1 MPLTTTGELVTS
13 AAATHSAL
21 ASFNVITLEHV
32 EAVIAGAESVR
43 APVVLQVSENAV
55 TFHGGHLLPLAR
67 AAVAAAEHAA
77 VPVAL
82 HLDHVRSDTLLHQAA
97 DAGFSS
103 VMYDAA
109 RLPYAENLA
118 ATRAAVD
125 RAHAQG
131 LWIEA
136 ELGQIG
142 GKNGRPPLDAHA
154 PGARTDPDEARVFVA
169 DSGVDALAVA
179 IGSSHAMTTRTA
191 ALDHA
196 LLKRLS
202 AALDVP
208 LVLHGSSG
216 VPDDELTAA
225 VDRAHAQGLWI
236 EAELGQ
242 IGGKNG
248 RPPLDAHAPGARTDP
263 DEARVFVADSGV
275 DALAVAIGSSHAMTT
290 RTAALDHA
298 LLKRLSAALDVPL
311 VLHGSSGVPDDEL
324 TAAVAGG
331 ITKVNIGTALN
342 IALTGAIRDF
352 LAERPEAVD
361 PRSYLTLGREAM
373 TRAVARTLQT
383 LGAATA

>member
-1 MPLTTTGELVTS
+1 MPLTTTGELVTR
-13 AAATHSAL
+13 AAAARSAV
-21 ASFNVITLEHV
+21 ASFNIITLEHV
-32 EAVIAGAESVR
+32 EAVVAGAES
-43 APVVLQVSENAV
+43 AHTPVVLQVSENAV
-55 TFHGGHLLPLAR
+55 RFRGGRLLPLAR
-67 AAVAAAEHAA
+67 AAAAAAEQAA

-82 HLDHVRSDTLLHQAA
+82 HLDHVQDDALLYQAV

-109 RLPYAENLA
+109 RLPYEENLA

-125 RAHAQG
+125 WAHAHG

-142 GKNGRPPLDAHA
+142 GKHGRPPLDAHA
-154 PGARTDPDEARVFVA
+154 PGARTDPEEARAFVA

-179 IGSSHAMTTRTA
+179 VGSAHAMTTRTA

-216 VPDDELTAA
+216 VPYGELTAA
-225 VDRAHAQGLWI
+225 I
-236 EAELGQ
+236 
-242 IGGKNG
+242 
-248 RPPLDAHAPGARTDP
+248 
-263 DEARVFVADSGV
+263 
-275 DALAVAIGSSHAMTT
+275 
-290 RTAALDHA
+290 
-298 LLKRLSAALDVPL
+298 
-311 VLHGSSGVPDDEL
+311 
-324 TAAVAGG
+324 AGG

-352 LAERPEAVD
+352 LADRPEAVD
-361 PRSYLTLGREAM
+361 PRGYLTVAREAM
-373 TRAVARTLQT
+373 TRTVARTLRT
-383 LGAATA
+383 LGAPTA

>member
-1 MPLTTTGELVTS
+1 MPLTTTGELITR
-13 AAATHSAL
+13 AAAARSAV

-32 EAVIAGAESVR
+32 EAVIAGAESVT

-55 TFHGGHLLPLAR
+55 KFHGGQLLPLAR
-67 AAVAAAEHAA
+67 AAVAAAERAA

-82 HLDHVRSDTLLHQAA
+82 HLDHVQSETLLHQAA
-97 DAGFSS
+97 EAGFSS

-118 ATRAAVD
+118 ATRAAAD
-125 RAHAQG
+125 WAHAQG

-154 PGARTDPDEARVFVA
+154 PGARTDPDEARAFVA

-179 IGSSHAMTTRTA
+179 IGSAHAMTTRTA
-191 ALDHA
+191 TLDHA
-196 LLKRLS
+196 LLKQLS
-202 AALDVP
+202 AVLDVP

-216 VPDDELTAA
+216 VPD
-225 VDRAHAQGLWI
+225 G
-236 EAELGQ
+236 
-242 IGGKNG
+242 
-248 RPPLDAHAPGARTDP
+248 
-263 DEARVFVADSGV
+263 
-275 DALAVAIGSSHAMTT
+275 
-290 RTAALDHA
+290 
-298 LLKRLSAALDVPL
+298 
-311 VLHGSSGVPDDEL
+311 EL

-352 LAERPEAVD
+352 LADRPEAVD
-361 PRSYLTLGREAM
+361 PRGYLTVAREAM
-373 TRAVARTLQT
+373 ARAVARTLQT
-383 LGAATA
+383 LGAATS

>member
-1 MPLTTTGELVTS
+1 MPLTTTGELITR
-13 AAATHSAL
+13 AAAARSAV

-32 EAVIAGAESVR
+32 EAVIAGAESVP

-55 TFHGGHLLPLAR
+55 KFHGGQLFPLAR
-67 AAVAAAEHAA
+67 AAVAAAERAA

-82 HLDHVRSDTLLHQAA
+82 HLDHVQSETLLHQAA
-97 DAGFSS
+97 EAGFSS

-118 ATRAAVD
+118 ATRVAVD
-125 RAHAQG
+125 WAHAQG

-154 PGARTDPDEARVFVA
+154 PGARTDPDEARAFVA

-179 IGSSHAMTTRTA
+179 IGSAHAMTTRTA
-191 ALDHA
+191 TLDHA
-196 LLKRLS
+196 LLGQLS

-216 VPDDELTAA
+216 VPD
-225 VDRAHAQGLWI
+225 G
-236 EAELGQ
+236 
-242 IGGKNG
+242 
-248 RPPLDAHAPGARTDP
+248 
-263 DEARVFVADSGV
+263 
-275 DALAVAIGSSHAMTT
+275 
-290 RTAALDHA
+290 
-298 LLKRLSAALDVPL
+298 
-311 VLHGSSGVPDDEL
+311 EL

-342 IALTGAIRDF
+342 IALTGAIREF
-352 LAERPEAVD
+352 LADRPETVD
-361 PRSYLTLGREAM
+361 PRGYLTVAREAM
-373 TRAVARTLQT
+373 TRTVARALQT
-383 LGAATA
+383 LGPV

>member
-1 MPLTTTGELVTS
+1 MPLTTTGALVTR
-13 AAATHSAL
+13 AAAARSAV

-32 EAVIAGAESVR
+32 EAVIAGAESVP

-55 TFHGGHLLPLAR
+55 KFHGGQLFPLAR
-67 AAVAAAEHAA
+67 AAVAAAERAV

-82 HLDHVRSDTLLHQAA
+82 HLDHVQSETLLYQAA
-97 DAGFSS
+97 EAGFSS

-125 RAHAQG
+125 WAHAQG

-154 PGARTDPDEARVFVA
+154 PGARTDPEEARAFVA

-179 IGSSHAMTTRTA
+179 IGSAHAMTTRTA
-191 ALDHA
+191 TLDHT
-196 LLKRLS
+196 LLKQLS

-216 VPDDELTAA
+216 VPD
-225 VDRAHAQGLWI
+225 G
-236 EAELGQ
+236 
-242 IGGKNG
+242 
-248 RPPLDAHAPGARTDP
+248 
-263 DEARVFVADSGV
+263 
-275 DALAVAIGSSHAMTT
+275 
-290 RTAALDHA
+290 
-298 LLKRLSAALDVPL
+298 
-311 VLHGSSGVPDDEL
+311 EL

-342 IALTGAIRDF
+342 IALTGAIREF
-352 LAERPEAVD
+352 LADRPEAVD
-361 PRSYLTLGREAM
+361 PRGYLTVAREAM
-373 TRAVARTLQT
+373 TRTVARTLQT
-383 LGAATA
+383 LCAATA